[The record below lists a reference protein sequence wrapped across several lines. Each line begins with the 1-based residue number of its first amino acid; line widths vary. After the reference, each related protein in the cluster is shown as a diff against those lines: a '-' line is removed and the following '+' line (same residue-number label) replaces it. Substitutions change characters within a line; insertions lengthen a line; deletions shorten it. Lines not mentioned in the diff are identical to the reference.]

1 MKFVVYDD
9 HKEFRDTIESI
20 IKSLNYED
28 SIIKLYS
35 KYDDK
40 LKEEI
45 KNDQK
50 KIYILDIEVPNS
62 ISGLE
67 LARKIRMTDWKSVI
81 IMVTS
86 HNELGYEAL
95 KSQIMLLDFISK
107 FNDCNKNLTNT
118 FPKFMIF

>member
-67 LARKIRMTDWKSVI
+67 K
-81 IMVTS
+81 
-86 HNELGYEAL
+86 
-95 KSQIMLLDFISK
+95 
-107 FNDCNKNLTNT
+107 
-118 FPKFMIF
+118 